1 MDDLKKPNTAVKCD
15 ICGHEFTLTKK
26 SLEERKLTLQKEDM
40 KPHEVQVTFLTCPRC
55 GKEYPVIMDDE
66 TTLPLLDKLQVVLS
80 KQIKQVK
87 RGFTP
92 SPELARK
99 KQQLNWKLDF
109 KRQQLA
115 EKYNGSFYQLED
127 GTLVQLDY
135 RYRTR

>member
-1 MDDLKKPNTAVKCD
+1 MDKKPNTNVKCD
-15 ICGHEFTLTKK
+15 ICGREFVLNRNVLT
-26 SLEERKLTLQKEDM
+26 EQEITLQKEDL
-40 KPHEVQVTFLTCPRC
+40 KPHKVRMTFLTCPCC

-66 TTLPLLDKLQVVLS
+66 TTLPLLDKLQVILS
-80 KQIKQVK
+80 KQVKQVK
-87 RGFTP
+87 RGFNP

-109 KRQQLA
+109 KRQKLA

-127 GTLVQLDY
+127 GTQVQLDY

>member
-1 MDDLKKPNTAVKCD
+1 MDKKPNTHVKCD
-15 ICGHEFTLTKK
+15 ICGREFVLNKNVLT
-26 SLEERKLTLQKEDM
+26 EQEITLQKEDL
-40 KPHEVQVTFLTCPRC
+40 KPHKVRMTFLTCPCC

-66 TTLPLLDKLQVVLS
+66 TTLPLLDKLQVILS
-80 KQIKQVK
+80 KQVKQVK
-87 RGFTP
+87 RGFNP

-109 KRQQLA
+109 KRQKLA

-127 GTLVQLDY
+127 GTQVQLDY

>member
-1 MDDLKKPNTAVKCD
+1 MDKKPNTNVKCD
-15 ICGHEFTLTKK
+15 ICGREFVLNKNVLT
-26 SLEERKLTLQKEDM
+26 EQEITLQKEDL
-40 KPHEVQVTFLTCPRC
+40 KPHKVRMIFLTCPCC

-66 TTLPLLDKLQVVLS
+66 TTLPLLDKLQVILS
-80 KQIKQVK
+80 KQVKQVK
-87 RGFTP
+87 RGFNP

-109 KRQQLA
+109 KRQKLA

-127 GTLVQLDY
+127 GTQVQLDY

>member
-1 MDDLKKPNTAVKCD
+1 MDKKPNTNIKCD
-15 ICGHEFTLTKK
+15 ICGREFVLNRNV
-26 SLEERKLTLQKEDM
+26 LIEQEITLQKEDL
-40 KPHEVQVTFLTCPRC
+40 KPHKVRVTFLTCPCC
-55 GKEYPVIMDDE
+55 GKEYPVIVDDE
-66 TTLPLLDKLQVVLS
+66 TTLPLLDKLQVVLA
-80 KQIKQVK
+80 KQVKQVK

-109 KRQQLA
+109 KRQKLA

>member
-1 MDDLKKPNTAVKCD
+1 MDKKPNTNIKCD
-15 ICGHEFTLTKK
+15 ICGREFVLNRNV
-26 SLEERKLTLQKEDM
+26 LIEQEITLQKEDL
-40 KPHEVQVTFLTCPRC
+40 KPHKVRVTFLICPCC
-55 GKEYPVIMDDE
+55 GKEYPVIVDDE

-109 KRQQLA
+109 KRQKLA

>member
-1 MDDLKKPNTAVKCD
+1 MDKKSNTHVKCD
-15 ICGHEFTLTKK
+15 ICGREFVLNKNVLT
-26 SLEERKLTLQKEDM
+26 EQEITLQKEDL
-40 KPHEVQVTFLTCPRC
+40 KPHKVRMTFLTCPCC

-66 TTLPLLDKLQVVLS
+66 TTLPLLDKLQVILS
-80 KQIKQVK
+80 KQVKQVK
-87 RGFTP
+87 RGFNP

-109 KRQQLA
+109 KRQKLA

-127 GTLVQLDY
+127 GTQVQLDY